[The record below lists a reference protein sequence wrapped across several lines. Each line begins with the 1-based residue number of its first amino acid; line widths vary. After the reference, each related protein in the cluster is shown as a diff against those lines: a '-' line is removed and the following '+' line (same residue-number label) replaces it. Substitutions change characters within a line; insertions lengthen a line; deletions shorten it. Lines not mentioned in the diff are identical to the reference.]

1 MLASLE
7 QASPAEDF
15 KVYPENWPIV
25 ELFLRLQTQWR
36 FTGMGVAAGL
46 DYNSVDVVMRRLRI
60 EDADGSIFAGLQV
73 MEVAA
78 LNAVRD

>member
-1 MLASLE
+1 MNE
-7 QASPAEDF
+7 ASPAEDF
-15 KVYPENWPIV
+15 EVFPENWPV
-25 ELFLRLQTQWR
+25 VDLFLRLQTQWR

-46 DYNSVDVVMRRLRI
+46 DYTAVDVVMRRLRI
-60 EDADGSIFAGLQV
+60 EDLDGSIFAGLQV